1 MCEYVFCRKIKLN
14 LARKEKMVSKF
25 VQNRRLMNFI
35 FTGAIIRLK
44 KVNQGVRT
52 YAIHLLGTYVSILC
66 NWLIL

>member
-1 MCEYVFCRKIKLN
+1 
-14 LARKEKMVSKF
+14 MVSKF

-35 FTGAIIRLK
+35 FIGAIIRLK

-52 YAIHLLGTYVSILC
+52 YVIHLLGTYVNILC

>member
-52 YAIHLLGTYVSILC
+52 YVIHLLGTYVSILC
-66 NWLIL
+66 NWFIL